1 MVVIIR
7 EHYADIERELKVLYN
22 HIHDIF
28 AIFYN
33 VCYLTQ
39 ILLTYNFTIEYV

>member
-7 EHYADIERELKVLYN
+7 EHYADIEQELKVLHN
-22 HIHDIF
+22 HTF